1 MEVFK
6 WSVGDGPRGNATF
19 CCAIGN
25 FDGVHVGHQY
35 MLERA
40 RNKAH
45 TSGMSFGV
53 VTFNPHPHLFFSPDA
68 PPFLLTDS
76 AMKYKKLADAGVEHI
91 LEVKFDEAL
100 RQLSPDAFT
109 RDVLA
114 TSLNVRHLFAGA
126 DFCFGKGRSGSLSD
140 LAEIGKTCQL
150 MVTPTDLYLDDKDK
164 VVSSS
169 RIRDALR
176 DGNIRLA
183 TQMLG
188 GSPVIS
194 GIVEMGDQRGRLLS
208 FPTANIQMGKLL
220 QPALGVYAV
229 VASIQGED
237 GEYQGVC
244 NIGRRPT
251 VNDRG
256 VLAETH
262 LFAFDRDIYGKVLNV
277 RLKGFLRCEQKFDG
291 LDALQSQIAR
301 DAEAA
306 RVMLDILPIETA

>member
-6 WSVGDGPRGNATF
+6 WAVGDAPRGNAPF

-25 FDGVHVGHQY
+25 FDGVHVGHQH

-40 RNKAH
+40 RNAAH
-45 TSGMSFGV
+45 TLGMSFGV
-53 VTFNPHPHLFFSPDA
+53 VTFNPHPHLFFTPDA

-76 AMKYKKLADAGVEHI
+76 EIKYKKLAKAGVEHI
-91 LEVKFDEAL
+91 LEVTFDEAL

-109 RDVLA
+109 RDVLSI
-114 TSLNVRHLFAGA
+114 SLNVRHLFAGA

-140 LAEIGKTCQL
+140 MADIGKTCQL
-150 MVTPTDLYLDDKDK
+150 RVTSTDLYLDDKQK

-176 DGNIRLA
+176 DGDIRLA

-208 FPTANIQMGKLL
+208 FPTANIQMEKLL
-220 QPALGVYAV
+220 QPAFGVYAV

-237 GEYQGVC
+237 AEYQGVC

-256 VLAETH
+256 ILAETH
-262 LFAFDRDIYGKVLNV
+262 LFGFDRDIYGKVLDV
-277 RLKGFLRCEQKFDG
+277 QLKGFLRHEQMFDG
-291 LDALQSQIAR
+291 LSALQSQIAR
-301 DAEAA
+301 DVEAA